1 MGQLCA
7 LLSEVPGIPPPQFCR
22 PGVCCVLHARCPLMG
37 VRGASCYARDV
48 RPAGVLDDDSVSM
61 SVSQDPSVDLAFVF
75 IGNQR
80 LQKKKPR
87 EAWL

>member
-1 MGQLCA
+1 
-7 LLSEVPGIPPPQFCR
+7 
-22 PGVCCVLHARCPLMG
+22 MG

-61 SVSQDPSVDLAFVF
+61 SVSQDPAVDLAFVF
-75 IGNQR
+75 VGNQR
-80 LQKKKPR
+80 LQTKKPR